1 MSAKASPRHLGRQ
14 IALQVLFALDMQADM
29 GVEQAFGHYYRS
41 LQHDPNPDDATDA
54 DPAGGEADLDARR
67 FAEGLVRGTWG
78 DREAVDELISR
89 CSRKW
94 RLQRM
99 TVVDRNVLRLAAHEL
114 QKRDRDVPARVAVNE
129 AIELARRFGTTES
142 AAFVNGVLD
151 TLVTELGRR
160 DEPGPPR
167 GAAR

>member
-99 TVVDRNVLRLAAHEL
+99 TVVDRNVLRLAASLDQGSEH
-114 QKRDRDVPARVAVNE
+114 P
-129 AIELARRFGTTES
+129 LAETIVR
-142 AAFVNGVLD
+142 
-151 TLVTELGRR
+151 
-160 DEPGPPR
+160 
-167 GAAR
+167 AARERGIDVFNRIDMIGHCAFSR